1 MAPALAVNLG
11 VVASRQL
18 LALCTLAVV
27 TGLALPTFATTTTAA
42 TGTTGGTAT
51 TVAGGG
57 VATTVVGETTTTAEP
72 IVPAVSTEVTEPEET
87 QPDWTYR
94 FFIPTLLL
102 VAAVVVILT
111 VVRYFTGVVRKR
123 YRVVR

>member
-1 MAPALAVNLG
+1 MAR
-11 VVASRQL
+11 RQL
-18 LALCTLAVV
+18 LASLTMAVLLA
-27 TGLALPTFATTTTAA
+27 GLASPVFATTTTGATDTTGA
-42 TGTTGGTAT
+42 TGT

-57 VATTVVGETTTTAEP
+57 VATTVVGETTSTGPA
-72 IVPAVSTEVTEPEET
+72 IVPAVSTEVTEAPEA

-94 FFIPTLLL
+94 FFIPALL
-102 VAAVVVILT
+102 VLAAVVVIAT